1 MIDMG
6 SCQPFV
12 DDEPFDKRVKTLAD
26 NELLE
31 IWEETQQLE
40 DLLRTQMQP
49 DLAMAPEY
57 ERLIVSELQL
67 RSNRALLHVR

>member
-1 MIDMG
+1 MG
-6 SCQPFV
+6 SGQPFV

-40 DLLRTQMQP
+40 DLLRTQMQT

>member
-1 MIDMG
+1 MG
-6 SCQPFV
+6 SCHPFV

-40 DLLRTQMQP
+40 DLLRTQMQT

>member
-1 MIDMG
+1 MG

-12 DDEPFDKRVKTLAD
+12 ADEPFDKRVKTLAD

-40 DLLRTQMQP
+40 DLLRTQMQT

>member
-1 MIDMG
+1 MG
-6 SCQPFV
+6 SYQPFV

-40 DLLRTQMQP
+40 DLLRTQMQT

>member
-1 MIDMG
+1 MG
-6 SCQPFV
+6 S

-40 DLLRTQMQP
+40 DLLRTQMQT

>member
-1 MIDMG
+1 MIAMG
-6 SCQPFV
+6 SCPPFV

-40 DLLRTQMQP
+40 DLLRTQMQT

>member
-1 MIDMG
+1 MG
-6 SCQPFV
+6 SCQPFT

-40 DLLRTQMQP
+40 DLLRTQMQTEL
-49 DLAMAPEY
+49 DMAPEY
-57 ERLIVSELQL
+57 ERLIVGELQL
-67 RSNRALLHVR
+67 RRNRALLPPR

>member
-1 MIDMG
+1 MG

-40 DLLRTQMQP
+40 DLLRTQMQT
-49 DLAMAPEY
+49 DLAMYKIDTPLHYIA
-57 ERLIVSELQL
+57 I
-67 RSNRALLHVR
+67 LLTDCLHYK

>member
-1 MIDMG
+1 MG
-6 SCQPFV
+6 SCQPFT

-40 DLLRTQMQP
+40 DLLRTQMQT

>member
-1 MIDMG
+1 MTN
-6 SCQPFV
+6 
-12 DDEPFDKRVKTLAD
+12 PFDKRVKTLAD

-40 DLLRTQMQP
+40 DLLRTQMQT

>member
-1 MIDMG
+1 MG

-31 IWEETQQLE
+31 IWEETQ
-40 DLLRTQMQP
+40 MQT

>member
-1 MIDMG
+1 MG

-12 DDEPFDKRVKTLAD
+12 DDEPVDKRVKTLAD

-40 DLLRTQMQP
+40 DLLRTQMQT

>member
-1 MIDMG
+1 MG

-12 DDEPFDKRVKTLAD
+12 VDEPFDKRVKTLAD

-40 DLLRTQMQP
+40 DLLRTQMQT

>member
-1 MIDMG
+1 M
-6 SCQPFV
+6 
-12 DDEPFDKRVKTLAD
+12 
-26 NELLE
+26 
-31 IWEETQQLE
+31 E
-40 DLLRTQMQP
+40 DLLRTQMQT

>member
-1 MIDMG
+1 MG

-12 DDEPFDKRVKTLAD
+12 DDEPFVKRVKTLAD

-40 DLLRTQMQP
+40 DLLRTQMQT

>member
-1 MIDMG
+1 MKKIG
-6 SCQPFV
+6 IIRC
-12 DDEPFDKRVKTLAD
+12 
-26 NELLE
+26 
-31 IWEETQQLE
+31 
-40 DLLRTQMQP
+40 MQT

>member
-1 MIDMG
+1 MG

-12 DDEPFDKRVKTLAD
+12 DDEPFDKRVMTLAD

-40 DLLRTQMQP
+40 DLLRTQMQT

>member
-1 MIDMG
+1 MG
-6 SCQPFV
+6 SCQPFD

-40 DLLRTQMQP
+40 DLLRTQMQT

>member
-1 MIDMG
+1 MG
-6 SCQPFV
+6 SCQPFT
-12 DDEPFDKRVKTLAD
+12 DDEPFDKREKTLAD

-40 DLLRTQMQP
+40 DLLRTQMQT

>member
-12 DDEPFDKRVKTLAD
+12 DDEPIDKRVKTLAD

-31 IWEETQQLE
+31 I
-40 DLLRTQMQP
+40 
-49 DLAMAPEY
+49 
-57 ERLIVSELQL
+57 
-67 RSNRALLHVR
+67 

>member
-1 MIDMG
+1 MG

-12 DDEPFDKRVKTLAD
+12 DDEPIDKRVKTLAD

-40 DLLRTQMQP
+40 DLLRTQMQT

>member
-1 MIDMG
+1 MG

-12 DDEPFDKRVKTLAD
+12 DDEPFDKRVKMLAD

-40 DLLRTQMQP
+40 DLLRTQMQT

>member
-1 MIDMG
+1 M
-6 SCQPFV
+6 QT
-12 DDEPFDKRVKTLAD
+12 RAD

-40 DLLRTQMQP
+40 DLLRTQMQT

>member
-1 MIDMG
+1 MG

-40 DLLRTQMQP
+40 DLL
-49 DLAMAPEY
+49 LS
-57 ERLIVSELQL
+57 LIHISEPT
-67 RSNRALLHVR
+67 RH

>member
-1 MIDMG
+1 MG
-6 SCQPFV
+6 SCQPFA

-40 DLLRTQMQP
+40 DLLRTQMQT

>member
-12 DDEPFDKRVKTLAD
+12 DDEPFGKRVKTLAD

-40 DLLRTQMQP
+40 DLLRTQMQT

>member
-1 MIDMG
+1 MG
-6 SCQPFV
+6 SCQPLV

-40 DLLRTQMQP
+40 DLLRTQMQT

-57 ERLIVSELQL
+57 ERLIVTELQL

>member
-1 MIDMG
+1 MG

-12 DDEPFDKRVKTLAD
+12 DDEPFDKRV
-26 NELLE
+26 E

-40 DLLRTQMQP
+40 DLLRTQMQT
-49 DLAMAPEY
+49 DLDMAPEY

>member
-1 MIDMG
+1 M
-6 SCQPFV
+6 
-12 DDEPFDKRVKTLAD
+12 KTLAD

-40 DLLRTQMQP
+40 DLLRTQMQT

>member
-1 MIDMG
+1 MG
-6 SCQPFV
+6 SCQPFG

-40 DLLRTQMQP
+40 DLLRTQMQT

>member
-1 MIDMG
+1 MYTA
-6 SCQPFV
+6 Q
-12 DDEPFDKRVKTLAD
+12 KTRKENIAEYILY
-26 NELLE
+26 L
-31 IWEETQQLE
+31 WQLE
-40 DLLRTQMQP
+40 DLLRTQMQT

>member
-6 SCQPFV
+6 SCQPFT

-40 DLLRTQMQP
+40 DLLRTQMQT

>member
-1 MIDMG
+1 MNCWRSG
-6 SCQPFV
+6 
-12 DDEPFDKRVKTLAD
+12 KRP
-26 NELLE
+26 
-31 IWEETQQLE
+31 QQLE
-40 DLLRTQMQP
+40 DLLRTQMQT

>member
-1 MIDMG
+1 MG

-40 DLLRTQMQP
+40 DLLRTQMQT

-57 ERLIVSELQL
+57 ERLLVLSLI
-67 RSNRALLHVR
+67 HI

>member
-1 MIDMG
+1 M
-6 SCQPFV
+6 
-12 DDEPFDKRVKTLAD
+12 KTLAD

-40 DLLRTQMQP
+40 DLLLTQMQT

>member
-1 MIDMG
+1 M
-6 SCQPFV
+6 CPRQPFA

-40 DLLRTQMQP
+40 DLLRTQMQT

>member
-1 MIDMG
+1 MG

-12 DDEPFDKRVKTLAD
+12 DDEPFDKRGKTLAD

-40 DLLRTQMQP
+40 DLLRTQMQT